1 MSFVGAGGFEM
12 LQHIA
17 ETVPLAKEH
26 VECWLLVAHMVLGSH
41 DYLKGLTVVLF
52 DRDSLCEYVLLG

>member
-1 MSFVGAGGFEM
+1 M

-26 VECWLLVAHMVLGSH
+26 VECWLLVAHIVLGSH